1 MKKFNGTTEIENL
14 RQQVQ
19 DLQAQLAHFQ
29 DKGSLPNYREL
40 FERSADANLII
51 DGDTFVDCNEATVK
65 MLRYANRDEL
75 LQTHPSEL
83 SPEFQPDGRISF
95 EKANEM
101 MAKAFANGSH
111 RFEWNHQRADGE
123 VFPVEVLLTSVP
135 MGGRDVLHVAWREIT
150 ERKQLEE
157 ELRHAQK
164 MEAVGL
170 SLIHISEPT
179 RPTT

>member
-1 MKKFNGTTEIENL
+1 MDFPSQGVLTLKKHNLDSEIEIL

-19 DLQAQLAHFQ
+19 DLQDQLAQFQ
-29 DKGSLPNYREL
+29 NKGGLPDYRQL

-65 MLRYANRDEL
+65 MLRYATRAEL

-101 MAKAFANGSH
+101 MAKAFAKGSH
-111 RFEWNHQRADGE
+111 RFEWHHQRAGGGGLYRGQGRLC
-123 VFPVEVLLTSVP
+123 VVP
-135 MGGRDVLHVAWREIT
+135 AAADRARVA
-150 ERKQLEE
+150 
-157 ELRHAQK
+157 
-164 MEAVGL
+164 G
-170 SLIHISEPT
+170 S
-179 RPTT
+179 